1 MRDLTEKETE
11 QYKYS
16 VFFTIDVKRTD
27 NQMLT
32 DTENV
37 MVQQMRVAT
46 EQAIAKVM
54 ADNGLNNSKN
64 LGSQTK
70 VY

>member
-1 MRDLTEKETE
+1 VRELTEQESKE
-11 QYKYS
+11 YRYS

-32 DTENV
+32 DAENA
-37 MVQQMRVAT
+37 MVQQMKTAT

-54 ADNGLNNSKN
+54 ADSGFNNSKN
-64 LGSQTK
+64 LESGTRI
-70 VY
+70 Y